1 MTNIEHM
8 REQIV
13 KTVMGLDEMELL
25 KLAEDTEMTLKGLEG
40 IFNCAICEKEYGE
53 CDASPCTL
61 EYGSRF
67 FRWCAKEYVS

>member
-40 IFNCAICEKEYGE
+40 IFNCDI
-53 CDASPCTL
+53 
-61 EYGSRF
+61 
-67 FRWCAKEYVS
+67 